1 LCKDRCAK
9 LQPNV
14 FSVAREKQ
22 ASTASKK
29 SGHAVSKVSSV
40 DSSAK
45 RSEHQQCNS
54 KKNSIEQ
61 QEDNIVPQVDKRNDE
76 VCNVTMDHNVTP
88 TPERVAIPKCQLQSE
103 IVKEEVTNILITGSL
118 SSEQDQEENSPAHT
132 KEGELEETIM
142 QVVEDDQLSCDT
154 RERTSLS
161 KVDPLRVQLKEI
173 VVVSQHANLKIIQ
186 QEVPSQ
192 CMNTSV
198 GDLRYVESCS
208 SAKCGEV
215 TCSDTIQNFS
225 VQHDENSEQKCDQE
239 IENTS
244 NFEGP
249 SNLNMMATHIF
260 SLQDECEKKD
270 ATIVSPSASDKSIQD
285 EVHHAPTKLR
295 LQTNVVPSMNIM
307 QRCVV
312 PSAAICDELLDS
324 GAKTLCSN
332 MPLKTQIE
340 GKIDK
345 DESTSTNAN

>member
-1 LCKDRCAK
+1 
-9 LQPNV
+9 
-14 FSVAREKQ
+14 
-22 ASTASKK
+22 
-29 SGHAVSKVSSV
+29 
-40 DSSAK
+40 
-45 RSEHQQCNS
+45 
-54 KKNSIEQ
+54 
-61 QEDNIVPQVDKRNDE
+61 
-76 VCNVTMDHNVTP
+76 
-88 TPERVAIPKCQLQSE
+88 
-103 IVKEEVTNILITGSL
+103 
-118 SSEQDQEENSPAHT
+118 
-132 KEGELEETIM
+132 
-142 QVVEDDQLSCDT
+142 
-154 RERTSLS
+154 
-161 KVDPLRVQLKEI
+161 
-173 VVVSQHANLKIIQ
+173 
-186 QEVPSQ
+186 
-192 CMNTSV
+192 MNTSV

-345 DESTSTNAN
+345 DESTSTNANSMPFEKSKDGCCALTIGITMPLEETMNDGAYSYGAPQADEVIVHQYPCENESHIAELSESENKSELCDSTKCEVESINKRSVRDTPHKKRASLQNM

>member
-1 LCKDRCAK
+1 
-9 LQPNV
+9 
-14 FSVAREKQ
+14 
-22 ASTASKK
+22 
-29 SGHAVSKVSSV
+29 
-40 DSSAK
+40 
-45 RSEHQQCNS
+45 
-54 KKNSIEQ
+54 
-61 QEDNIVPQVDKRNDE
+61 
-76 VCNVTMDHNVTP
+76 
-88 TPERVAIPKCQLQSE
+88 
-103 IVKEEVTNILITGSL
+103 
-118 SSEQDQEENSPAHT
+118 
-132 KEGELEETIM
+132 
-142 QVVEDDQLSCDT
+142 
-154 RERTSLS
+154 
-161 KVDPLRVQLKEI
+161 
-173 VVVSQHANLKIIQ
+173 
-186 QEVPSQ
+186 
-192 CMNTSV
+192 MNTSV

-215 TCSDTIQNFS
+215 TYSDTIQNFS
-225 VQHDENSEQKCDQE
+225 VQHDKNLEQKCDQE

-260 SLQDECEKKD
+260 SLQDECENKD
-270 ATIVSPSASDKSIQD
+270 ATIVSPSASDKSVQD